1 MREALHTNAFRLKAA
16 DEAIAAGVTS
26 ALAQASDCHRTTIY
40 RWKKRRD
47 EIASATSSSTV
58 LKSGR
63 RGPKVR
69 FPDLEQRLLDW
80 VEDMRRNKVRAVTT
94 GCLLVMSIK
103 LEPRFLD
110 TRTEAAAVKYLRR
123 FRLRNRLS
131 IHRITHKGRRKRS
144 EVQVVADEFGHSMRY
159 KLETGSVLAGYDKY
173 EHLYNMNQTSIYV
186 DMNPKTT
193 ITFRG
198 DRDVD
203 VVQGMSEN
211 SFHATVQKNAYCD
224 ERVMLESI
232 KEVWTPSVSFCRVLL
247 LDSLKVHKMNTV
259 RAHLEDAMTDVEF
272 VPAGA
277 TMLAQPMDV
286 AVMAGFNRECREL
299 AGMGTDFR
307 CDNS

>member
-16 DEAIAAGVTS
+16 DEAIAAIAAGVTS
-26 ALAQASDCHRTTIY
+26 LLAQASDCHRTTLY

-80 VEDMRRNKVRAVTT
+80 VEDMRLNKVRAVT
-94 GCLLVMSIK
+94 GRLLMMSIK

-110 TRTEAAAVKYLRR
+110 SRTEAATVEYLRR

-131 IHRITHKGRRKRS
+131 IRRITHKERRKRS

-173 EHLYNMNQTSIYV
+173 EHLYNMDQTSIYV

-198 DRDVD
+198 DRDVN

-211 SFHATVQKNAYCD
+211 SFRAT
-224 ERVMLESI
+224 
-232 KEVWTPSVSFCRVLL
+232 
-247 LDSLKVHKMNTV
+247 
-259 RAHLEDAMTDVEF
+259 
-272 VPAGA
+272 
-277 TMLAQPMDV
+277 QPMDV
-286 AVMAGFNRECREL
+286 AVMAGFKRECREL

>member
-1 MREALHTNAFRLKAA
+1 MCEALHTNAFRLKAA

-173 EHLYNMNQTSIYV
+173 EHLYNC
-186 DMNPKTT
+186 K
-193 ITFRG
+193 
-198 DRDVD
+198 
-203 VVQGMSEN
+203 
-211 SFHATVQKNAYCD
+211 
-224 ERVMLESI
+224 
-232 KEVWTPSVSFCRVLL
+232 
-247 LDSLKVHKMNTV
+247 
-259 RAHLEDAMTDVEF
+259 
-272 VPAGA
+272 
-277 TMLAQPMDV
+277 
-286 AVMAGFNRECREL
+286 ECRKTL
-299 AGMGTDFR
+299 FTQVCFCVLRLPA
-307 CDNS
+307 